1 MALAERTWERVGE
14 RKRDRARLIESA
26 ESGTGWIRIDL
37 WIYSIRLLLDTC
49 KD

>member
-14 RKRDRARLIESA
+14 RKRDRAGFIESA
-26 ESGTGWIRIDL
+26 ELLMTLKYVSPSPSQL
-37 WIYSIRLLLDTC
+37 WL

>member
-26 ESGTGWIRIDL
+26 GVYMEEIFNVHLQIKLIVG
-37 WIYSIRLLLDTC
+37 
-49 KD
+49 